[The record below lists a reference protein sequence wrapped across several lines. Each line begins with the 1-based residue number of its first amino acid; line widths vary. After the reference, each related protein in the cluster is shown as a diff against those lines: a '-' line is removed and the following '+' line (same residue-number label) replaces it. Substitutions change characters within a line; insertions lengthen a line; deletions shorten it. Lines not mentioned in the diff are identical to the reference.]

1 MLSQETVDLFD
12 TINFAAL
19 RHRHQRRKGDDSSY
33 IIHPLGVAKILHSE
47 GGVNDLKVL
56 QAAVL
61 HDTVEDTNTTLEE
74 LKQTFGE
81 EVARIVSEVT
91 DNKSLSADARKRHQV
106 EHAKDISHE
115 GKLVKLADKIYNLR
129 DLLQVPPKGWDSK
142 RIQGYFVWAKAVIS
156 QLKGTNEA
164 LEKIANGLWE
174 TTFTFEGEK
183 YPTIPRDV
191 NLDQFLEDYYTLMS
205 KK

>member
-1 MLSQETVDLFD
+1 MSVKKERERLMDDEATFEICFKCLQRDGKIYSVRRVE
-12 TINFAAL
+12 
-19 RHRHQRRKGDDSSY
+19 RHR
-33 IIHPLGVAKILHSE
+33 
-47 GGVNDLKVL
+47 
-56 QAAVL
+56 
-61 HDTVEDTNTTLEE
+61 
-74 LKQTFGE
+74 
-81 EVARIVSEVT
+81 
-91 DNKSLSADARKRHQV
+91 
-106 EHAKDISHE
+106 
-115 GKLVKLADKIYNLR
+115 
-129 DLLQVPPKGWDSK
+129 DSK

-164 LEKIANGLWE
+164 LEKVANGLWE